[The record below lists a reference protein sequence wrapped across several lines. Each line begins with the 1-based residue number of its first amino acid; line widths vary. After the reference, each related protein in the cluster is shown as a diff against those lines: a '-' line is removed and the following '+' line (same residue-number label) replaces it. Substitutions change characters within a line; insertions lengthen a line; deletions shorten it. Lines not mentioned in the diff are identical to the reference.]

1 MDVLERQIRDFVHEE
16 VPWLEMEMPGG
27 DVVGESSIYGDDVW
41 MFVLNF
47 SERFKVNVDGFRWY
61 HHTGPDGC
69 NPLWLFY
76 RPWWARKTYVPIRL
90 ADLLESARRGRW
102 SIEYPENER
111 EF

>member
-1 MDVLERQIRDFVHEE
+1 
-16 VPWLEMEMPGG
+16 
-27 DVVGESSIYGDDVW
+27 VGESSIYGDDVW
-41 MFVLNF
+41 LFVLNF